1 MSAEGLKNTASR
13 VLSASAQ
20 QSNTT
25 ASASIRIAADAGR
38 KAKEWAVANP
48 GKAATMGAGAVLV
61 AAPMALIAPI
71 LGAIGFG
78 ANGVVAGSIA
88 AGAQSGIGSVV
99 APSLFATLQS
109 AGAAGYGAAAV
120 SAVVQ
125 GTGAVVAAS
134 AGVLAMFR
142 KTEDGE
148 SDDIAT
154 EENGRDQDDDDASS
168 ITAKL

>member
-1 MSAEGLKNTASR
+1 M
-13 VLSASAQ
+13 
-20 QSNTT
+20 
-25 ASASIRIAADAGR
+25 
-38 KAKEWAVANP
+38 
-48 GKAATMGAGAVLV
+48 
-61 AAPMALIAPI
+61 
-71 LGAIGFG
+71 
-78 ANGVVAGSIA
+78 
-88 AGAQSGIGSVV
+88 

-148 SDDIAT
+148 SDDTAT